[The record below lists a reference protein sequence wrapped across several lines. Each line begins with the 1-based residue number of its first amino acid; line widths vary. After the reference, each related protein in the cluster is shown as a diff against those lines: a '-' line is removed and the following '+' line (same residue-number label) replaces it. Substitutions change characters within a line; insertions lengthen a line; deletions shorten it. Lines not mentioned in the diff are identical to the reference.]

1 MSLWEHNSSSLIHT
15 TPPTDIATATENVI
29 IKISLVSKKKKK
41 KKVRDN
47 KIIIINEI

>member
-41 KKVRDN
+41 KKKGQGQSDN
-47 KIIIINEI
+47 NS